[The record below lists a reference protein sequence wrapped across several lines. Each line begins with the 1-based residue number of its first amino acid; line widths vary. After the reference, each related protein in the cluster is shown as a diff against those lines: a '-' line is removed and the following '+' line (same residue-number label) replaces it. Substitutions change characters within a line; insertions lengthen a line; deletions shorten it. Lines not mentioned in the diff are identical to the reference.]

1 MQPADDTLPLHAGQ
15 RLLQR
20 RKAKGLTTEQLA
32 ALMTEAGAKVSRAA
46 ISNWE
51 RGTNGI
57 VSNKLPVLA
66 RLLDCS
72 ESYLLSGF
80 LTAPYWIKTSSIRIL
95 NSYFLTFF
103 DF

>member
-1 MQPADDTLPLHAGQ
+1 MILAAPWQ

-57 VSNKLPVLA
+57 VSNKLPVFGAVA
-66 RLLDCS
+66 RL
-72 ESYLLSGF
+72 
-80 LTAPYWIKTSSIRIL
+80 
-95 NSYFLTFF
+95 
-103 DF
+103 

>member
-51 RGTNGI
+51 RGSNGI
-57 VSNKLPVLA
+57 VSNKLPVFGAVA
-66 RLLDCS
+66 RL
-72 ESYLLSGF
+72 
-80 LTAPYWIKTSSIRIL
+80 
-95 NSYFLTFF
+95 
-103 DF
+103 